1 MELNVYRLL
10 LPEGTL
16 DYFDVVDVKER
27 VNEIVIYLEEKNLV
41 PEQYSGEATE
51 SKGFYDPVVVQ
62 DFPLRGK
69 KVYLNIRRRRWILKK
84 SNDYICRNWRMLAE
98 GTRMTQDF
106 ASFFKRIILII
117 IRSAASYWVLY
128 MALTGICLNVNTA
141 TI

>member
-41 PEQYSGEATE
+41 PEQYSGESTE

-106 ASFFKRIILII
+106 ASFLKELIPQPFKWLPPLG
-117 IRSAASYWVLY
+117 AACPCRELAFV
-128 MALTGICLNVNTA
+128 
-141 TI
+141 